1 MLIFL
6 KQNLVFFAV
15 PKTGT
20 TALEEALRPHCS
32 IDLRDPP
39 TLRHMNAGLYHNK
52 WGPWLAE
59 TYDLR
64 PQTMAI
70 LRDPLERLRS
80 WYRYRQA
87 PIFHGKPLSAL
98 GVPFEQFL
106 EQTLAADPPAYAQVG
121 SQDRFCLSAQDGVRI
136 RHLFVYEDLPRA
148 TQFLEERLK
157 RKVAMPV
164 RNVSPRAQTP
174 LSAELEAR
182 VRQAR
187 AREFRLYAKV
197 AEQGYLETPGAH

>member
-6 KQNLVFFAV
+6 KQKLVFFAV

-39 TLRHMNAGLYHNK
+39 TLRHMNAGLYHTK

-59 TYDLR
+59 TFDLR

-87 PIFHGKPLSAL
+87 PMFHGKPLSAL

-106 EQTLAADPPAYAQVG
+106 EQTLADDPPAYAKVG
-121 SQDRFCLSAQDGVRI
+121 SQDRFCLSAQDAVRI

-148 TQFLEERLK
+148 TGFLEERLK
-157 RKVAMPV
+157 KRVEMPV

-182 VRQAR
+182 VRKAR
-187 AREFRLYAKV
+187 AREFRLYDRV
-197 AEQGYLETPGAH
+197 AAQGYLETPGAH